1 MRMQQISVTLSANA
15 GVAIHI
21 GGRRIWVDVL
31 HHEKQSGFSTLDAD
45 LQQRMLQCEAFFHP
59 DYICATHCHPDH
71 YSPILTKTAKR
82 IWPKAKLLLP
92 EPEFAEQILVS
103 GENFRLEDGAVT
115 LEFFTLPHEG
125 AQYADVKHYGILI
138 QGGGKSILLAGDC
151 ATASPALAQALQGR
165 TVDLAILDFP
175 WVTLGKGREFVQ
187 KFLQPKHL
195 LVCHL
200 PFEEDDICGY
210 RQAAKKS
217 VDALSQQ
224 MDIRL
229 LWNPLQTELI

>member
-1 MRMQQISVTLSANA
+1 MAKISVTLSANA
-15 GVAIHI
+15 GVAIVFDDC
-21 GGRRIWVDVL
+21 RVWADAL
-31 HHEKQSGFSTLDAD
+31 HTQKQNGFSALTPQ
-45 LQQRMLQCEAFFHP
+45 LQSRMLGCEAFFAP

-71 YSPILTKTAKR
+71 YSKELTAKAKQL
-82 IWPKAKLLLP
+82 WPKAKLFLP
-92 EPEFAEQILVS
+92 ECEFEDQVLVEGNS
-103 GENFRLEDGAVT
+103 YTFTDGD
-115 LEFFTLPHEG
+115 LKMEFIRLPHEG
-125 AQYADVKHYGILI
+125 AQYANVKHYGLLI
-138 QGGGKSILLAGDC
+138 QKADICILLAGDC

-229 LWNPLQTELI
+229 LWNPLQTEQI

>member
-1 MRMQQISVTLSANA
+1 MAEVQVTLSANA
-15 GVAIHI
+15 GVAIQI
-21 GGRRIWVDVL
+21 GSHRIWVDAL
-31 HHEKQSGFSTLDAD
+31 HEQKQDGFSAVSEPLFRQILACDKFAWP
-45 LQQRMLQCEAFFHP
+45 Q
-59 DYICATHCHPDH
+59 YICVTHCHPDH
-71 YSPILTKTAKR
+71 YSKELTAKAKQL
-82 IWPKAKLLLP
+82 WPKAKLFLP
-92 EPEFAEQILVS
+92 ECEFEDQVLVEGNS
-103 GENFRLEDGAVT
+103 YTFTDGN
-115 LEFFTLPHEG
+115 LKMEFIRLPHEG
-125 AQYADVKHYGILI
+125 AQYANVKHYGLLI
-138 QGGGKSILLAGDC
+138 QKADICILLAGDC

-175 WVTLGKGREFVQ
+175 WVTLGKGRDFVQ

-229 LWNPLQTELI
+229 LWNPLQTEQI